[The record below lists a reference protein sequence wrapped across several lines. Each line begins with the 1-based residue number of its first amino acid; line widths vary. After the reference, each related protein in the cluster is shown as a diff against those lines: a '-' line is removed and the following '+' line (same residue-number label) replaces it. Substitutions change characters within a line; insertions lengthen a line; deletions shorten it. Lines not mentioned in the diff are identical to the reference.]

1 MSEPSWALS
10 RKRQMLTER
19 ARIIQ
24 NIRSFFIDRGYLE
37 VETPHR
43 IPANAPEPHIDAVA
57 SGACALHTSP
67 ELAMKRMLAA
77 GYEQL
82 FQVCRVWRE
91 GERGQ
96 FHLPEFT
103 LLEWYRTGI
112 DYHAL
117 MNECMELLFV
127 LVPEGKLYRAGRTI
141 DLTMPWQKLTV
152 TEAFT
157 QYASINLNQALA
169 SDCFEEILTS
179 EVEPHLGK
187 EKPTFLTEYPSSLA
201 ALARTKYGESQ
212 VAERF
217 ELYIDGL
224 ELANAFSELTDP
236 EEQRCRFEK
245 DEELRRTAGKTPYPL
260 PEKFL
265 AELENMPE
273 AAGIALGLDRL
284 IMLITGAKKIDD
296 VVAFGPDDL

>member
-1 MSEPSWALS
+1 MSETNWALA
-10 RKRQMLTER
+10 RKRQALTER
-19 ARIIQ
+19 AQIIQ
-24 NIRSFFIDRGYLE
+24 DVRCFFINRGYLE

-57 SGACALHTSP
+57 SGAWALHTSP
-67 ELAMKRMLAA
+67 EIAMKRLLAA

-82 FQVCRVWRE
+82 FQICRAWRE

-96 FHLPEFT
+96 YHLAEFT
-103 LLEWYRTGI
+103 LLEWYRAEV

-117 MNECMELLFV
+117 MTECMELLFV
-127 LVPEGKLYRAGRTI
+127 LVPGGKLSRLGHTI
-141 DLTMPWQKLTV
+141 DLAMPWQKLTV
-152 TEAFT
+152 AEAFS
-157 QYASINLNQALA
+157 QYASISLEAALA
-169 SDCFEEILTS
+169 TDRFEEILTG

-187 EKPTFLTEYPSSLA
+187 DRPVFLLEYPASLA
-201 ALARTKYGESQ
+201 ALARTKPGEPQ

-236 EEQRCRFEK
+236 HEQRSRFTA
-245 DEELRRTAGKTPYPL
+245 DEDIRRAAGKAAYPL

-265 AELENMPE
+265 VEMETLPE

-284 IMLITGAKKIDD
+284 VMLLTDSVKIDD
-296 VVAFGPDDL
+296 VVAFTPEDL